1 MLIDQIL
8 EAQSG
13 NESEFL
19 ALINRFQGLF
29 SKYGKKLGYE
39 DAKDDLMADFIE
51 LIVTCDFKK
60 LNNSSDGAIVNYIV
74 LSCRRH
80 YLHRLNNLIDHS
92 VSCIATEDLSPAQK
106 KEIDQKTAYWDIIPI
121 AESVPKKALTKKE
134 YQILLAIY
142 ETGLSATDI
151 AAQVGVSR
159 QNVNQIK
166 KRAIDKLRKHLII
179 T

>member
-8 EAQSG
+8 AAQNG
-13 NESEFL
+13 NENEFL

-29 SKYGKKLGYE
+29 SKYGRKLGYE

-80 YLHRLNNLIDHS
+80 YLHRRNNLIDHS
-92 VSCIATEDLSPAQK
+92 VSCIATEDLSPAQRNK
-106 KEIDQKTAYWDIIPI
+106 IEQQAASWDIIPM
-121 AESVPKKALTKKE
+121 ETVPKEALSKRE
-134 YQILLAIY
+134 YQVLFYVY
-142 ETGLSATDI
+142 ESGLPVTDI
-151 AAQVGVSR
+151 AAQLGVSR

-166 KRAIDKLRKHLII
+166 KRAIDKLRKHLKI